1 MTLHPF
7 IVVVILV
14 AFGIHR
20 LVTVSWSADDP
31 RSPVSTII
39 FVIAGSVG
47 YTVLYNLV
55 SDKSGWG
62 DVLILA
68 TAIGLA
74 IYMIAGIIM
83 NRKPQDD

>member
-14 AFGIHR
+14 AFGTHR
-20 LVTVSWSADDP
+20 LVTVSWSTDDP
-31 RSPVSTII
+31 RTPVSTLI

-47 YTVLYNLV
+47 YTVLYSLV

-62 DVLILA
+62 DFLILT

-74 IYMIAGIIM
+74 IYMIAGLII
-83 NRKPQDD
+83 NKKPQDD